1 MEGRGEA
8 PAGQAATEDGG
19 EDAGA
24 GEVACGPVEGEDGG
38 EGAGAPRHPPPSQPE
53 NMYVYL
59 FGECLVQNQPPTSP
73 ATPPSPP
80 SSPGGL
86 EMNYYF
92 KECSVPNSSSELIFV
107 KIRAESGPIFSKNP
121 SKTKVL
127 GVCRLFV
134 ISVRSARYFAVWQT
148 AQ

>member
-1 MEGRGEA
+1 MLLFKFNL
-8 PAGQAATEDGG
+8 DLWNSKI
-19 EDAGA
+19 
-24 GEVACGPVEGEDGG
+24 C
-38 EGAGAPRHPPPSQPE
+38 QPE

>member
-1 MEGRGEA
+1 
-8 PAGQAATEDGG
+8 
-19 EDAGA
+19 
-24 GEVACGPVEGEDGG
+24 
-38 EGAGAPRHPPPSQPE
+38 
-53 NMYVYL
+53 MYVYL

-107 KIRAESGPIFSKNP
+107 KIRAESGPILAKIRAKLKFWE
-121 SKTKVL
+121 
-127 GVCRLFV
+127 FV
-134 ISVRSARYFAVWQT
+134 VFLWLVYVQRVILPFGKQPNNALNMQ
-148 AQ
+148 